1 MSSGLDASGSSSMGD
16 IFQSFQNGGSNW
28 GKRFEKQGARSVG
41 RLTINGLGPD
51 VTSAMVRAF
60 LEPFYN
66 TVQEVRLI
74 PGRGGGMGGASVS
87 FGFAAERDKATSE
100 LNGRE
105 LHGCRISVTKQA
117 DPVEPSAPQNRKRP
131 LEEEIHDLLR
141 QYQAL
146 RAHRDYRA
154 ADAMLLDLKGR
165 GVLVDPRSGTWRS
178 DDGKTGMLPS
188 LPAPVQR
195 GGGKGGGGKGGG
207 GKGGGGKGGPA
218 AALDPAEEARL
229 VCVRMGTDSS
239 YGTNTLTKIF
249 EPYHLEV
256 VHPPRDGYATMV
268 FESAAGA
275 AEVLSLAHYTPT
287 GKRLALLAARQLRE
301 IHAQATAASAAAAA
315 AAAAAARAPALP
327 AGWSCGWAAEH
338 GCWYYCNAARGVTQW
353 EPPAAPSA
361 SLVTYSDSEEEEEE
375 EAPVPAP
382 APAAKKGKKEAPAAA
397 AGAAAKVTAAVAEA
411 PPGSWFYGDAG
422 GKVQGPFSQ
431 EQMVQW
437 VRQGSLPANTPVV
450 KQGSEDMV
458 ELETVGVL
466 AAALPAHVPR
476 SAAAKA
482 AIAAMVTSAGAGV
495 AAAVEQGMAKGL
507 AKKEKK
513 GVAKAAA
520 AQGEGLAACLGGK
533 GGGKPAPEPAPAP
546 EAAPEAAAEAA
557 APAAK
562 KAKAKSPAKKP
573 SVAEPEPAEAEAEA
587 APAKK
592 AAPAAK
598 AAPAP
603 EAAQES
609 EEQLSAMKVTELK
622 ALCQERELSDKG
634 KKAELVARLLG

>member
-41 RLTINGLGPD
+41 RLTINGLGTD

-87 FGFAAERDKATSE
+87 FGFAAERDKAASE

-131 LEEEIHDLLR
+131 LEDEIHDLLR

-154 ADAMLLDLKGR
+154 ADAILLDLKGR

-195 GGGKGGGGKGGG
+195 SGGKGGGKGGGGK
-207 GKGGGGKGGPA
+207 GGGKGGPA

-239 YGTNTLTKIF
+239 YGTSTLTKIF

-315 AAAAAARAPALP
+315 ARAPALP

-338 GCWYYCNAARGVTQW
+338 GCWYYCNAAQGVTQW

-375 EAPVPAP
+375 AAPAP
-382 APAAKKGKKEAPAAA
+382 APAAKKGKKEAPAA
-397 AGAAAKVTAAVAEA
+397 KVTAAVAEA
-411 PPGSWFYGDAG
+411 PAGSWFYGDAA
-422 GKVQGPFSQ
+422 GKVQGPFSL

-437 VRQGSLPANTPVV
+437 VKQGSLPANTPVV
-450 KQGSEDMV
+450 AQGSEDMV
-458 ELETVGVL
+458 VLETVGVL

-482 AIAAMVTSAGAGV
+482 AIAAMVTTAGAGV

-513 GVAKAAA
+513 GAAKAAA
-520 AQGEGLAACLGGK
+520 AQGDGLAACLGGK
-533 GGGKPAPEPAPAP
+533 GGGKPVAEPAAEPAAAP
-546 EAAPEAAAEAA
+546 EAAPEEAA
-557 APAAK
+557 APASK

-573 SVAEPEPAEAEAEA
+573 SAAEPEPEAEAEA

-609 EEQLSAMKVTELK
+609 EEELSAMKVTELK
-622 ALCQERELSDKG
+622 ALCLERELSDKG

>member
-41 RLTINGLGPD
+41 RLTINGLGTD

-87 FGFAAERDKATSE
+87 FGFAAERDKAASE

-131 LEEEIHDLLR
+131 LEDEIHDLLR

-154 ADAMLLDLKGR
+154 ADAILLDLKGR

-195 GGGKGGGGKGGG
+195 SGGKGGGKGGGGK
-207 GKGGGGKGGPA
+207 GGGKGGPA

-239 YGTNTLTKIF
+239 YGTSTLTKIF

-301 IHAQATAASAAAAA
+301 IHAQATAASAASA

-338 GCWYYCNAARGVTQW
+338 GCWYYCNAAQGVTQW

-375 EAPVPAP
+375 AAPAP
-382 APAAKKGKKEAPAAA
+382 APAAKKGKKEAPAA
-397 AGAAAKVTAAVAEA
+397 KVTAAVAEA
-411 PPGSWFYGDAG
+411 PAGSWFYGDAA
-422 GKVQGPFSQ
+422 GKVQGPFSL

-437 VRQGSLPANTPVV
+437 VKQGSLPANTPVV
-450 KQGSEDMV
+450 AQGSEDMV
-458 ELETVGVL
+458 VLETVGVL

-482 AIAAMVTSAGAGV
+482 AIAAMVTTAGAGV

-513 GVAKAAA
+513 GAAKAAA
-520 AQGEGLAACLGGK
+520 AQGDGLAACLGGK
-533 GGGKPAPEPAPAP
+533 GGGKPVAEPAAEPAAAP
-546 EAAPEAAAEAA
+546 EAAPEEAA
-557 APAAK
+557 APASK

-573 SVAEPEPAEAEAEA
+573 SAAEPEPEAEAEA

-609 EEQLSAMKVTELK
+609 EEELSAMKVTELK
-622 ALCQERELSDKG
+622 ALCLERELSDKG

>member
-41 RLTINGLGPD
+41 RLTINGLGTD

-87 FGFAAERDKATSE
+87 FGFAAERDKAASE

-131 LEEEIHDLLR
+131 LEDEIHDLLR

-154 ADAMLLDLKGR
+154 ADAILLDLKGR

-195 GGGKGGGGKGGG
+195 SGGKGGGKGGGGK
-207 GKGGGGKGGPA
+207 GGGKGGPA

-239 YGTNTLTKIF
+239 YGTSTLTKIF

-338 GCWYYCNAARGVTQW
+338 GCWYYCNAAQGVTQW

-375 EAPVPAP
+375 EAPAP
-382 APAAKKGKKEAPAAA
+382 APAAKKGKKEAPAA
-397 AGAAAKVTAAVAEA
+397 KVTAAVAEA
-411 PPGSWFYGDAG
+411 PAGSWFYGDAA
-422 GKVQGPFSQ
+422 GKVQGPFSL

-437 VRQGSLPANTPVV
+437 VKQGSLPANTPVV
-450 KQGSEDMV
+450 AQGSEDMV
-458 ELETVGVL
+458 VLETVGVL

-482 AIAAMVTSAGAGV
+482 AIAAMVTTAGAGV

-513 GVAKAAA
+513 GAAKAAA
-520 AQGEGLAACLGGK
+520 AQGDGLAACLGGK
-533 GGGKPAPEPAPAP
+533 GGGKPVAEPAAEPAAAP
-546 EAAPEAAAEAA
+546 EAAPEEAA
-557 APAAK
+557 APASK

-573 SVAEPEPAEAEAEA
+573 SAAEPEPEAEAEA

-609 EEQLSAMKVTELK
+609 EEELSAMKVTELK
-622 ALCQERELSDKG
+622 ALCLERELSDKG

>member
-41 RLTINGLGPD
+41 RLTINGLGTD

-87 FGFAAERDKATSE
+87 FGFAAERDKAASE

-131 LEEEIHDLLR
+131 LEDEIHDLLR

-154 ADAMLLDLKGR
+154 ADAILLDLKGR

-195 GGGKGGGGKGGG
+195 SGGKGGGKGGGGK
-207 GKGGGGKGGPA
+207 GGGKGGPA

-239 YGTNTLTKIF
+239 YGTSTLTKIF

-338 GCWYYCNAARGVTQW
+338 GCWYYCNAAQGVTQW

-375 EAPVPAP
+375 AAPAP
-382 APAAKKGKKEAPAAA
+382 APAAKKGKKEAPAA
-397 AGAAAKVTAAVAEA
+397 KVTAAVAEA
-411 PPGSWFYGDAG
+411 PAGSWFYGDAA
-422 GKVQGPFSQ
+422 GKVQGPFSL

-437 VRQGSLPANTPVV
+437 VKQGSLPANTPVV
-450 KQGSEDMV
+450 AQGSEDMV
-458 ELETVGVL
+458 VLETVGVL

-482 AIAAMVTSAGAGV
+482 AIAAMVTTAGAGV

-513 GVAKAAA
+513 GAAKAAA
-520 AQGEGLAACLGGK
+520 AQGDGLAACLGGK
-533 GGGKPAPEPAPAP
+533 GGGKPAPEPAAEPVAAP
-546 EAAPEAAAEAA
+546 EAAPEEAA
-557 APAAK
+557 APASK

-573 SVAEPEPAEAEAEA
+573 SAAEPEPEAEAEA

-609 EEQLSAMKVTELK
+609 EEELSAMKVTELK
-622 ALCQERELSDKG
+622 ALCLERELSDKG

>member
-41 RLTINGLGPD
+41 RLTINGLGTD

-87 FGFAAERDKATSE
+87 FGFAAERDKAASE

-131 LEEEIHDLLR
+131 LEDEIHDLLR

-154 ADAMLLDLKGR
+154 ADAILLDLKGR

-195 GGGKGGGGKGGG
+195 SSGKGGGKGGGGK
-207 GKGGGGKGGPA
+207 GGGKGGPA

-338 GCWYYCNAARGVTQW
+338 GCWYYCNAAQGVTQW

-375 EAPVPAP
+375 AAPAP
-382 APAAKKGKKEAPAAA
+382 APAAKKGKKEAPAA
-397 AGAAAKVTAAVAEA
+397 KVTAAVAEA
-411 PPGSWFYGDAG
+411 PAGSWFYGDAA
-422 GKVQGPFSQ
+422 GKVQGPFSL

-437 VRQGSLPANTPVV
+437 VKQGSLPANTPVV
-450 KQGSEDMV
+450 AQGSEDMV
-458 ELETVGVL
+458 VLETVGVL

-482 AIAAMVTSAGAGV
+482 AIAAMVTTAGAGV

-513 GVAKAAA
+513 GAAKAAA
-520 AQGEGLAACLGGK
+520 AQGDGLAACLGGK
-533 GGGKPAPEPAPAP
+533 GGGKPAPEPAAEPVAAP
-546 EAAPEAAAEAA
+546 EAAPEEAA
-557 APAAK
+557 APASK

-573 SVAEPEPAEAEAEA
+573 SAAEPEPEAEAEA

-609 EEQLSAMKVTELK
+609 EEELSAMKVTELK
-622 ALCQERELSDKG
+622 ALCLERELSDKG

>member
-41 RLTINGLGPD
+41 RLTINGLGTD

-87 FGFAAERDKATSE
+87 FGFAAERDKAASE

-131 LEEEIHDLLR
+131 LEDEIHDLLR

-154 ADAMLLDLKGR
+154 ADAILLDLKGR

-195 GGGKGGGGKGGG
+195 SGGKGGGKGGGGK
-207 GKGGGGKGGPA
+207 GGGKGGPA

-239 YGTNTLTKIF
+239 YGTSTLTKIF

-301 IHAQATAASAAAAA
+301 IHAQATAA
-315 AAAAAARAPALP
+315 
-327 AGWSCGWAAEH
+327 
-338 GCWYYCNAARGVTQW
+338 
-353 EPPAAPSA
+353 
-361 SLVTYSDSEEEEEE
+361 
-375 EAPVPAP
+375 
-382 APAAKKGKKEAPAAA
+382 
-397 AGAAAKVTAAVAEA
+397 
-411 PPGSWFYGDAG
+411 
-422 GKVQGPFSQ
+422 
-431 EQMVQW
+431 
-437 VRQGSLPANTPVV
+437 
-450 KQGSEDMV
+450 
-458 ELETVGVL
+458 
-466 AAALPAHVPR
+466 
-476 SAAAKA
+476 
-482 AIAAMVTSAGAGV
+482 
-495 AAAVEQGMAKGL
+495 
-507 AKKEKK
+507 
-513 GVAKAAA
+513 
-520 AQGEGLAACLGGK
+520 
-533 GGGKPAPEPAPAP
+533 
-546 EAAPEAAAEAA
+546 
-557 APAAK
+557 
-562 KAKAKSPAKKP
+562 
-573 SVAEPEPAEAEAEA
+573 
-587 APAKK
+587 
-592 AAPAAK
+592 
-598 AAPAP
+598 
-603 EAAQES
+603 
-609 EEQLSAMKVTELK
+609 
-622 ALCQERELSDKG
+622 
-634 KKAELVARLLG
+634 

>member
-41 RLTINGLGPD
+41 RLTINGLGTD

-87 FGFAAERDKATSE
+87 FGFAAERDKAASE

-131 LEEEIHDLLR
+131 LEDEIHDLLR

-154 ADAMLLDLKGR
+154 ADAILLDLKGR

-195 GGGKGGGGKGGG
+195 SSGKGGGKGGGGK
-207 GKGGGGKGGPA
+207 GGGKGGPA

-239 YGTNTLTKIF
+239 YGTSTLTKIF

-338 GCWYYCNAARGVTQW
+338 GCWYYCNAAQGVTQW

-375 EAPVPAP
+375 EAPAP
-382 APAAKKGKKEAPAAA
+382 APAAKKGKKEAPAA
-397 AGAAAKVTAAVAEA
+397 KVTAAVAEA
-411 PPGSWFYGDAG
+411 PAGSWFYGDAA
-422 GKVQGPFSQ
+422 GKVQGPFSL

-437 VRQGSLPANTPVV
+437 VKQGSLPANTPVV
-450 KQGSEDMV
+450 AQGSEDMV
-458 ELETVGVL
+458 VLETVGVL

-482 AIAAMVTSAGAGV
+482 AIAAMVTTAGAGV

-513 GVAKAAA
+513 GAAKAAA
-520 AQGEGLAACLGGK
+520 AQGDGLAACLGGK
-533 GGGKPAPEPAPAP
+533 GGGKPVAEPAAEPAAAP
-546 EAAPEAAAEAA
+546 EAAPEEAA
-557 APAAK
+557 APASK

-573 SVAEPEPAEAEAEA
+573 SAAEPEPEAEAEA

-609 EEQLSAMKVTELK
+609 EEELSAMKVTELK
-622 ALCQERELSDKG
+622 ALCLERELSDKG

>member
-41 RLTINGLGPD
+41 RLTINGLGTD

-131 LEEEIHDLLR
+131 LEDEIHDLLR

-154 ADAMLLDLKGR
+154 ADAILLDLKGR

-195 GGGKGGGGKGGG
+195 SGGKGGGKGGGGK
-207 GKGGGGKGGPA
+207 GGGKGGPA

-239 YGTNTLTKIF
+239 YGTSTLTKIF

-338 GCWYYCNAARGVTQW
+338 GCWYYCNAAQGVTQW

-375 EAPVPAP
+375 AAPAP
-382 APAAKKGKKEAPAAA
+382 APAAKKGKKEAPAA
-397 AGAAAKVTAAVAEA
+397 KVTAAVAEA
-411 PPGSWFYGDAG
+411 PAGSWFYGDAA
-422 GKVQGPFSQ
+422 GKVQGPFSL

-437 VRQGSLPANTPVV
+437 VKQGSLPANTPVV
-450 KQGSEDMV
+450 AQGSEDMV
-458 ELETVGVL
+458 VLETVGVL

-482 AIAAMVTSAGAGV
+482 AIAAMVTTAGAGV

-513 GVAKAAA
+513 GAAKAAA
-520 AQGEGLAACLGGK
+520 AQGDGLAACLGGK
-533 GGGKPAPEPAPAP
+533 GGGKPAPEPAAEPAAAP
-546 EAAPEAAAEAA
+546 EAAPEEAA
-557 APAAK
+557 APASK

-573 SVAEPEPAEAEAEA
+573 SAAEPEPEAEAEA

-609 EEQLSAMKVTELK
+609 EEELSAMKVTELK
-622 ALCQERELSDKG
+622 ALCLERELSDKG

>member
-41 RLTINGLGPD
+41 RLTINGLGTD

-87 FGFAAERDKATSE
+87 FGFAAERDKAASE

-131 LEEEIHDLLR
+131 LEDEIHDLLR

-154 ADAMLLDLKGR
+154 ADAILLDLKGR

-195 GGGKGGGGKGGG
+195 SGGKGGGKGGGGK
-207 GKGGGGKGGPA
+207 GGGKGGPA

-239 YGTNTLTKIF
+239 YGTSTLTKIF

-327 AGWSCGWAAEH
+327 VGWSCGWAAEH
-338 GCWYYCNAARGVTQW
+338 GCWYYCNAAQGVTQW

-375 EAPVPAP
+375 AAPAP
-382 APAAKKGKKEAPAAA
+382 APAAKKGKKEAPAA
-397 AGAAAKVTAAVAEA
+397 KVTAAVAEA
-411 PPGSWFYGDAG
+411 PAGSWFYGDAA
-422 GKVQGPFSQ
+422 GKVQGPFSL

-437 VRQGSLPANTPVV
+437 VKQGSLPANTPVV
-450 KQGSEDMV
+450 AQGSEDMV
-458 ELETVGVL
+458 VLETVGVL

-482 AIAAMVTSAGAGV
+482 AIAAMVTTAGAGV

-513 GVAKAAA
+513 GAAKAAA
-520 AQGEGLAACLGGK
+520 AQGDGLAACLGGK
-533 GGGKPAPEPAPAP
+533 GGGKPVAEPAAEPAAAP
-546 EAAPEAAAEAA
+546 EAAPEEAA
-557 APAAK
+557 APASK

-573 SVAEPEPAEAEAEA
+573 SAAEPEPEAEAEA

-609 EEQLSAMKVTELK
+609 EEELSAMKVTELK
-622 ALCQERELSDKG
+622 ALCLERELSDKG

>member
-41 RLTINGLGPD
+41 RLTINGLGTD

-87 FGFAAERDKATSE
+87 FGFAAERDKAASE

-131 LEEEIHDLLR
+131 LEDEIHDLLR

-154 ADAMLLDLKGR
+154 ADAILLDLKGR

-195 GGGKGGGGKGGG
+195 SGGKGGGKGGGGK
-207 GKGGGGKGGPA
+207 GGGKGGPA

-239 YGTNTLTKIF
+239 YGTSTLTKIF

-301 IHAQATAASAAAAA
+301 IHAQATAASAASA

-338 GCWYYCNAARGVTQW
+338 GCWYYCNAAQGVTQW

-375 EAPVPAP
+375 AAPAP
-382 APAAKKGKKEAPAAA
+382 APAAKKGKKEAPAA
-397 AGAAAKVTAAVAEA
+397 KVTAAVAEA
-411 PPGSWFYGDAG
+411 PAGSWFYGDAA
-422 GKVQGPFSQ
+422 GKVQGPFSL

-437 VRQGSLPANTPVV
+437 VKQGSLPANTPVV
-450 KQGSEDMV
+450 AQGSEDMV
-458 ELETVGVL
+458 VLETVGVL

-482 AIAAMVTSAGAGV
+482 AIAAMVTTAGAGV

-513 GVAKAAA
+513 GAAKAAA
-520 AQGEGLAACLGGK
+520 AQGDGLAACLGGK
-533 GGGKPAPEPAPAP
+533 GGGKPAPEPAAEPAAAP
-546 EAAPEAAAEAA
+546 EAAPEEAA
-557 APAAK
+557 APASK

-573 SVAEPEPAEAEAEA
+573 SAAEPEPEAEAEA

-609 EEQLSAMKVTELK
+609 EEELSAMKVTELK
-622 ALCQERELSDKG
+622 ALCLERELSDKG

>member
-41 RLTINGLGPD
+41 RLTINGLGTD

-87 FGFAAERDKATSE
+87 FGFAAERDKAASE

-131 LEEEIHDLLR
+131 LEDEIHDLLR

-154 ADAMLLDLKGR
+154 ADAILLDLKGR

-195 GGGKGGGGKGGG
+195 SGGKGGGKGGGGK
-207 GKGGGGKGGPA
+207 GGGKGGPA

-239 YGTNTLTKIF
+239 YGTSTLTKIF

-338 GCWYYCNAARGVTQW
+338 GCWYYCNAAQGVTQW

-375 EAPVPAP
+375 AAPAP
-382 APAAKKGKKEAPAAA
+382 APAAKKGKKEAPAA
-397 AGAAAKVTAAVAEA
+397 KVTAAVAEA
-411 PPGSWFYGDAG
+411 PAGSWFYGDAA
-422 GKVQGPFSQ
+422 GKVQGPFSL

-437 VRQGSLPANTPVV
+437 VKQGSLPANTPVV
-450 KQGSEDMV
+450 AQGSEDMV
-458 ELETVGVL
+458 VLETVGVL

-482 AIAAMVTSAGAGV
+482 AIAAMVTTAGAGV

-513 GVAKAAA
+513 GAAKAAA
-520 AQGEGLAACLGGK
+520 AQGDGLAACLGGK
-533 GGGKPAPEPAPAP
+533 GGGKPVAEPAAEPAAAP
-546 EAAPEAAAEAA
+546 EAAPEEAA
-557 APAAK
+557 APASK

-573 SVAEPEPAEAEAEA
+573 SAAEPEPEAEAEA

-609 EEQLSAMKVTELK
+609 EEELSAMKVTELK
-622 ALCQERELSDKG
+622 ALCLERELSDKG

>member
-41 RLTINGLGPD
+41 RLTINGLGTD

-87 FGFAAERDKATSE
+87 FGFAAERDKAASE

-131 LEEEIHDLLR
+131 LEDEIHDLLR

-154 ADAMLLDLKGR
+154 ADAILLDLKGR

-195 GGGKGGGGKGGG
+195 SSGKGGGKGGGGK
-207 GKGGGGKGGPA
+207 GGGKGGPA

-338 GCWYYCNAARGVTQW
+338 GCWYYCNAAQGVTQW

-375 EAPVPAP
+375 EAPAP
-382 APAAKKGKKEAPAAA
+382 APAAKKGKKEAPAA
-397 AGAAAKVTAAVAEA
+397 KVTAAVAEA
-411 PPGSWFYGDAG
+411 PAGSWFYGDAA
-422 GKVQGPFSQ
+422 GKVQGPFSL

-437 VRQGSLPANTPVV
+437 VKQGSLPANTPVV
-450 KQGSEDMV
+450 AQGSEDMV
-458 ELETVGVL
+458 VLETVGVL

-482 AIAAMVTSAGAGV
+482 AIAAMVTTAGAGV

-513 GVAKAAA
+513 GAAKAAA
-520 AQGEGLAACLGGK
+520 AQGDGLAACLGGK
-533 GGGKPAPEPAPAP
+533 GGGKPAPEPAAEPVAAP
-546 EAAPEAAAEAA
+546 EAAPEEAA
-557 APAAK
+557 APASK

-573 SVAEPEPAEAEAEA
+573 SAAEPEPEAEAEA

-609 EEQLSAMKVTELK
+609 EEELSAMKVTELK
-622 ALCQERELSDKG
+622 ALCLERELSDKG

>member
-41 RLTINGLGPD
+41 RLTINGLGTD

-87 FGFAAERDKATSE
+87 FGFAAERDKAASE

-131 LEEEIHDLLR
+131 LEDEIHDLLR

-154 ADAMLLDLKGR
+154 ADAILLDLKGR

-195 GGGKGGGGKGGG
+195 SGGKGGGKGGGGK
-207 GKGGGGKGGPA
+207 GGGKGGPA

-239 YGTNTLTKIF
+239 YGTSTLTKIF

-338 GCWYYCNAARGVTQW
+338 GCWYYCNAAQGVTQW

-375 EAPVPAP
+375 EAPAP
-382 APAAKKGKKEAPAAA
+382 APAAKKGKKEAPAA
-397 AGAAAKVTAAVAEA
+397 KVTAAVAEA
-411 PPGSWFYGDAG
+411 PAGSWFYGDAA
-422 GKVQGPFSQ
+422 GKVQGPFSL

-437 VRQGSLPANTPVV
+437 VKQGSLPANTPVV
-450 KQGSEDMV
+450 AQGSEDMV
-458 ELETVGVL
+458 VLETVGVL

-482 AIAAMVTSAGAGV
+482 AIAAMVTTAGAGV

-513 GVAKAAA
+513 GAAKAAA
-520 AQGEGLAACLGGK
+520 AQGDGLAACLGGK
-533 GGGKPAPEPAPAP
+533 GGGKPAPEPAAEPAAAP
-546 EAAPEAAAEAA
+546 EAAPEEAA
-557 APAAK
+557 APASK

-573 SVAEPEPAEAEAEA
+573 SAAEPEPEAEAEA

-609 EEQLSAMKVTELK
+609 EEELSAMKVTELK
-622 ALCQERELSDKG
+622 ALCLERELSDKG